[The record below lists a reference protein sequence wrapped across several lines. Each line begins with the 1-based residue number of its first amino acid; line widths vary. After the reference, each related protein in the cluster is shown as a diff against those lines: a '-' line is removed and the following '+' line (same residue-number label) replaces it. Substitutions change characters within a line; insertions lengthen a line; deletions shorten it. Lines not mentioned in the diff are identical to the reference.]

1 MKKKILN
8 ITIAACLLL
17 FTVGCEDWLEVQPLT
32 KTPSS
37 VFLSDPAGINTLLA
51 NLYIK
56 MPMEDFM
63 YNPGKFFN
71 YHRDLGG
78 NAFVD
83 FGWSTSFYT
92 DEANYSPG
100 SGAGPVNDNYW
111 AYGAVTMSGNNNIS
125 NGAYGSIRQVNQ
137 FLQDVTTATL
147 EEGLR
152 KRCIS
157 EAHFIRA
164 YMYFGLV
171 KRYGG
176 VPIIEVP
183 QVPGDDLF
191 VPRSTEKE
199 TFDFILN
206 ECDLAIENLPAAS
219 NVNDGIY
226 RATKWAAYALK
237 SRVALYAASIAKYWF
252 KAPLSGEAVTL
263 KLVGGMTAA
272 DANAYYAKCIEA
284 SAAIIDNSGKALY
297 KPTPAT
303 VTEAAKNF
311 QDLFQNP
318 LGAPEETIFL
328 KAYIDGST
336 SRMQGHSYDVYF
348 NPSQT
353 APSYSYYGRF
363 SPTLNLVDL
372 FEDYT
377 DDGTGTSVPLVTRT
391 DGVENEY
398 VANPG
403 TDLDLS
409 KPYKLYATPSEI
421 FANKDARLFASI
433 ITPGSLW
440 KSKTMV
446 IQGGLITSDGTK
458 VIYQNGNAVG
468 LDGRTYYTYGG
479 ASGPEY
485 SGFAQLG
492 NNEQGNFSSSGF
504 NVKKY
509 LREGMTTITQYI
521 CTTPYIDFRLAEIYL
536 NYAEAAIESGSG
548 DPTKAA
554 LYLNALRIR
563 AGHTDNI
570 PATIENILKERRI
583 ELAFEGHRYWD
594 LVRRRDSHTMF
605 NKTSRKALVPILDLR
620 ENPPMYFFVRANN
633 WPDNNAGGRTFETK
647 SYYLAIPD
655 VSTSGL
661 IQNPEY

>member
-137 FLQDVTTATL
+137 FLQDVTSATL

-157 EAHFIRA
+157 EGHFIRA

-199 TFDFILN
+199 TFDFILS

-272 DANAYYAKCIEA
+272 DANAYYTKCIEA

-297 KPTPAT
+297 KPAPAT
-303 VTEAAKNF
+303 VSEATKNF

-372 FEDYT
+372 FENYT
-377 DDGTGTSVPLVTRT
+377 DNGTGTSVPLVTRT

-433 ITPGSLW
+433 ITPGSVW

-446 IQGGLITSDGTK
+446 IQGGLIKSDGTK

-554 LYLNALRIR
+554 LYLNALRKR

-620 ENPPMYFFVRANN
+620 ENPPKYFFVRANN

>member
-137 FLQDVTTATL
+137 FLQDVTAATL

-176 VPIIEVP
+176 VPLIEVP

-206 ECDLAIENLPAAS
+206 ECDLAIENLPASA

-237 SRVALYAASIAKYWF
+237 SRVALYAASIAKYWD
-252 KAPLSGEAVTL
+252 KAPLSGEAVTMQ
-263 KLVGGMTAA
+263 LVGGMTAA
-272 DANAYYAKCIEA
+272 DANAYYTECIEA
-284 SAAIIDNSGKALY
+284 SAEIIDNSGKALY

-421 FANKDARLFASI
+421 FANKDARLYASI
-433 ITPGSLW
+433 ITPGSVW
-440 KSKTMV
+440 KGKTMV
-446 IQGGLITSDGTK
+446 IQGGLIKSDGTK

-509 LREGMTTITQYI
+509 LRESMTTITQYI

-554 LYLNALRIR
+554 LYLNALRKR

-620 ENPPMYFFVRANN
+620 ENPPMYFFIRANN